1 MISKKNIFSLL
12 CALLLLTH
20 NNCKPTSI
28 DLDYLSANKALVAM
42 SLIGIIS
49 ISHTISCI
57 LFIYLPLLYNAV
69 INLRITK
76 SFLYKSLLK
85 RRKITGKGTIKY
97 KTISLNNT
105 IDTVII
111 NGDIFVDITID
122 ETLSDCQLIIK
133 AHKNIS
139 DLIQSNFTDNSLSIK
154 TTGYYSKKDSK
165 PECIIY
171 LNKLNSIS
179 LFGTAMLNKISGYR
193 PFDHPAVQKANQA
206 AHNANQALNNANQA
220 LNNAKQLAIK
230 LATRGAYQAA
240 HKEYKKKLKEITNY
254 FEKLPFLQISCSNKS
269 KIHLLDII
277 HRDIILNVSDNS
289 ECLLHKSTTIVI
301 VNLKDKANVHITDGC
316 YFYLRR
322 PTDKAITGKIHGNS
336 ILTLE
341 GYWPNEIA
349 VETTGNATIAISH
362 WG

>member
-57 LFIYLPLLYNAV
+57 LFIYLPLLYNAI

-76 SFLYKSLLK
+76 SSLYKSLLK
-85 RRKITGKGTIKY
+85 RKKITGIGTIEP

-105 IDTVII
+105 IDTVVI
-111 NGDIFVDITID
+111 NGDISVDITID
-122 ETLSDCQLIIK
+122 ETLSDCKLIIK

-139 DLIQSNFTDNSLSIK
+139 DLIQNNSTDNSLSIK

-165 PECIIY
+165 PECIIC

-179 LFGTAMLNKISGYR
+179 LFGTAMLNSISGYE
-193 PFDHPAVQKANQA
+193 PFYHPAVQKANNLAIQLITNA
-206 AHNANQALNNANQA
+206 AHEET
-220 LNNAKQLAIK
+220 I
-230 LATRGAYQAA
+230 
-240 HKEYKKKLKEITNY
+240 KKLVEITKY
-254 FEKLPFLQISCSNKS
+254 FKKLPPLEINCSDQSKTQFLILYR
-269 KIHLLDII
+269 H
-277 HRDIILNVSDNS
+277 IILNASGNS
-289 ECLLHKSTTIVI
+289 KCLICKPTTVKL
-301 VNLKDKANVHITDGC
+301 NLKDKATALIDHY
-316 YFYLRR
+316 YFFHNY
-322 PTDKAITGKIHGNS
+322 PTDKKIIGKINGNS
-336 ILTLE
+336 TLTLD
-341 GYWPNEIA
+341 GYEPTIVDVEKTGSAEIKYR
-349 VETTGNATIAISH
+349 
-362 WG
+362 